1 MKKTIKYV
9 ILFAILIAL
18 GYGIYAKFIKKEEK
32 IEFIT
37 TNAKIGNIT
46 QSVEAT
52 GKIYPKDS
60 VDLGAQVSGQIK
72 KLYVEIGDVVKK
84 GDMIA
89 EIDDIKQ
96 KNKID
101 DLKASLNI
109 YKAKLNSANI
119 AREVSENKYKRELNL
134 YKSNA
139 TSKESL
145 EKAKDEL
152 SLAKA
157 SLAEIQEQIKKTEIS
172 LYTAQTDLG
181 YTKIVSS
188 LDGVVISIPVK
199 EGQTVNAAQTTP
211 TIAKIADLNTLEVR
225 VEVPEGDINSIKVG
239 QKVKF
244 GTLGDINLD
253 YNATIVSI
261 DPADKTYSDESSSS
275 LKSGSSSASSSNSAV
290 YYYAKYYI
298 KNENNYFKIGMTIEN
313 SIIINNA
320 KNVLIIPSITIK
332 NDENS
337 HFVLLKDEQNGVKK
351 VNVEVGLSDGI
362 NTQIISGL
370 KEGDEVITNKL
381 SSKELENLNKNRK
394 MKIR

>member
-370 KEGDEVITNKL
+370 KEGDDVITNKL

>member
-1 MKKTIKYV
+1 MKKTIKYI
-9 ILFAILIAL
+9 ILFAILIAV

-37 TNAKIGNIT
+37 TNVKRGDIVK
-46 QSVEAT
+46 SVEAT

-72 KLYVEIGDVVKK
+72 KLYVEIGDIVKK

-119 AREVSENKYKRELNL
+119 AKEVAENKYKRELDL
-134 YKSNA
+134 YKANA
-139 TSKESL
+139 TSKENL
-145 EKAKDEL
+145 EKTKDEL

-157 SLAEIQEQIKKTEIS
+157 SLTEIQEQIKQTEIS

-199 EGQTVNAAQTTP
+199 EGQTVNATQTTP
-211 TIAKIADLNTLEVR
+211 TIAKIANLNTLEVR
-225 VEVPEGDINSIKVG
+225 VEVPEGDINSVKIG

-253 YNATIVSI
+253 YNATISSI
-261 DPADKTYSDESSSS
+261 DPADKTYSDENSDI
-275 LKSGSSSASSSNSAV
+275 KGSSASANSSNAAV

-298 KNENNYFKIGMTIEN
+298 ENDNNYFKIGMTIEN

-320 KNVLIIPSITIK
+320 KNVLMVPSITIK

-337 HFVLLKDEQNGVKK
+337 HFVLLKDEQNDVKK
-351 VNVEVGLSDGI
+351 VGVEVGLSDGI

-381 SSKELENLNKNRK
+381 SAKELENLIENRK
-394 MKIR
+394 MRIR

>member
-1 MKKTIKYV
+1 MKKTIKYI
-9 ILFAILIAL
+9 ILFAILIAV

-37 TNAKIGNIT
+37 TNVKRGDIVK
-46 QSVEAT
+46 SVEAT

-72 KLYVEIGDVVKK
+72 KLYVEIGDIVKK

-101 DLKASLNI
+101 DLKASLSI
-109 YKAKLNSANI
+109 FKAKLNSANI
-119 AREVSENKYKRELNL
+119 AKEVAENKYKRELDL
-134 YKSNA
+134 YKANA
-139 TSKESL
+139 TSKENL
-145 EKAKDEL
+145 EKTKDEL

-157 SLAEIQEQIKKTEIS
+157 SLTEIQEQIKQTEIS

-199 EGQTVNAAQTTP
+199 EGQTVNATQTTP
-211 TIAKIADLNTLEVR
+211 TIAKIANLNTLEVR
-225 VEVPEGDINSIKVG
+225 VEVPEGDINSVKIG

-253 YNATIVSI
+253 YNATISSI

-275 LKSGSSSASSSNSAV
+275 LKSGSSSTSSSNSAV

-298 KNENNYFKIGMTIEN
+298 ENDNNYFKIGMTIEN

-320 KNVLIIPSITIK
+320 KNVLMVPSITIK

-337 HFVLLKDEQNGVKK
+337 HFVLLKDEQNDVKK
-351 VNVEVGLSDGI
+351 VGVEVGLSDGI
-362 NTQIISGL
+362 NTQILSGL

-381 SSKELENLNKNRK
+381 SAKELENLIENRK